1 MKIGYTLI
9 TVALASL
16 LLIGCSERREARRY
30 SCITNLRMINANNQQ
45 YMLEYNMERVP
56 TFEEINLM
64 WATGSVPTC
73 PAGGIYTQAKTHRD
87 LPTCS
92 LGESHGH
99 RLEPREPASPAE

>member
-1 MKIGYTLI
+1 MKIGYRLI
-9 TVALASL
+9 AIALVSL
-16 LLIGCSERREARRY
+16 LLNGCSGKQAAKRN
-30 SCITNLRMINANNQQ
+30 SCLNNLRSINAETQQ

-56 TFEEINLM
+56 TFEEMNLL

-99 RLEPREPASPAE
+99 RLEPREQGSPAE